1 MDSAT
6 LAQHAL
12 IESGL
17 TAGGFMPIGPAESG
31 LAAPIL
37 VPLVS
42 ALLAFV
48 IRRWATPIG
57 LIGVF
62 ALFGVTIL
70 QVPELFAEGPQRLA
84 VGGWG
89 APLGVDLYADG
100 LSLAMLL
107 MTAVVGLG
115 IGLYAAVYF
124 RDDPTRAQV
133 FWPLWLLLLT
143 ALDAL
148 FLAAD
153 IFNLY
158 VTLEILGLS
167 AVALTALAGG
177 ADALVGAMRYLLV
190 SLLGSLAYLLG
201 VALLYHAYGT
211 VDIAL
216 LAERIT
222 AGPATWAAMGLMI
235 AGLLLKTALFPL
247 HFWLP
252 PAHASAAAP
261 VSAALSALVVKGSFY
276 LLLRLWL
283 ELFGGLA
290 GGVATLMGLLGA
302 AAILWGSMQALAQTR
317 LKLLI
322 AYSTVAQVGYLF
334 LAFPLAA
341 GTGATAW
348 TGALYLAFSHA
359 LAKGGMFL
367 VAGNLLRFGGH
378 DRIADLDRV
387 VQRLPL
393 SMAAFA
399 LAGVSIMGL
408 PPSGGF
414 IGKWL
419 LLEAALEQGSWSWA
433 IVILLGGV
441 LAATYVFKVVGYA
454 FTQSENPQQV
464 HRVPAGMEWV
474 AFGLAVAAVLLGL
487 IVSQPILLL
496 EIGDPFAQQ
505 SLLSQAASRAG
516 DGLP

>member
-1 MDSAT
+1 MVDPTAT
-6 LAQHAL
+6 GVLAQ
-12 IESGL
+12 
-17 TAGGFMPIGPAESG
+17 SG

-37 VPLVS
+37 IPLLG
-42 ALLAFV
+42 ALAAFV
-48 IRRWATPIG
+48 MRPLALPIG
-57 LIGVF
+57 LLGVGTLLV
-62 ALFGVTIL
+62 AVVL
-70 QVPELFAEGPQRLA
+70 QIPGLIAEGPQRLA

-107 MTAVVGLG
+107 MTAVAGLG
-115 IGLYAAVYF
+115 ISLYAAVYF
-124 RDDPTRAQV
+124 RDAPSRAAA
-133 FWPLWLLLLT
+133 FWPIWLLLLT
-143 ALDAL
+143 ALNAL
-148 FLAAD
+148 FLSND

-177 ADALVGAMRYLLV
+177 ADALVGAMRYLLI

-216 LAERIT
+216 LAERIG
-222 AGPATWAAMGLMI
+222 AEPATWAAIGLMT
-235 AGLLLKTALFPL
+235 AGLILKTALFPL

-283 ELFGGLA
+283 ELFGDLA
-290 GGVATLMGLLGA
+290 GGVSTLLGLLGA
-302 AAILWGSMQALAQTR
+302 AAVLWGSVMALLQTR
-317 LKLLI
+317 LKLLV
-322 AYSTVAQVGYLF
+322 AYSTVAQIGYLF

-341 GTGATAW
+341 GAGITAW

-359 LAKGGMFL
+359 LAKAAMFL
-367 VAGNLLRFGGH
+367 AAGNLLRFGGH

-393 SMAAFA
+393 SIAAFA

-419 LLEAALEQGSWSWA
+419 LLESALTRGQWGWA
-433 IVILLGGV
+433 MVIILGGV
-441 LAATYVFKVVGYA
+441 LAATYVFKVLGYA
-454 FTQSENPQQV
+454 FTQSEHPHQANP
-464 HRVPAGMEWV
+464 VPATMEWV
-474 AFGLAVAAVLLGL
+474 ALGLAAAAVLLGL
-487 IVSQPILLL
+487 IVSQPLVLL
-496 EIGDPFAQQ
+496 EIGDPFGA
-505 SLLSQAASRAG
+505 SASVEDAPSILSGAG
-516 DGLP
+516 MP

>member
-1 MDSAT
+1 MLDA
-6 LAQHAL
+6 A
-12 IESGL
+12 L
-17 TAGGFMPIGPAESG
+17 TAESQ
-31 LAAPIL
+31 LIAPVL
-37 VPLVS
+37 VPLVG
-42 ALLAFV
+42 ALLSV
-48 IRRWATPIG
+48 LLRRWAMPIG
-57 LIGVF
+57 LLSVCVLVLVVLLLIAAG
-62 ALFGVTIL
+62 L
-70 QVPELFAEGPQRLA
+70 ELGPRRLE

-89 APLGVDLYADG
+89 APLGIDLQADG

-107 MTAVVGLG
+107 MSAVVGLA
-115 IGLYAAVYF
+115 ISLYAAVYF
-124 RDDPTRAQV
+124 SDQPSSASA

-143 ALDAL
+143 GLNAL

-158 VTLEILGLS
+158 VTLELLGLS
-167 AVALTALAGG
+167 AVALTALAGS

-211 VDIAL
+211 VDLAL

-222 AGPATWAAMGLMI
+222 AAPAAWAALGLMS

-252 PAHASAAAP
+252 PAHSSAAAP

-276 LLLRLWL
+276 LWLRLWL
-283 ELFGGLA
+283 ELFGSLGV
-290 GGVATLMGLLGA
+290 GVAPLLGLLGA
-302 AAILWGSMQALAQTR
+302 GAILWGSLQALRQTR

-322 AYSTVAQVGYLF
+322 AYSTVAQIGYLF
-334 LAFPLAA
+334 LAFPLALGGA
-341 GTGATAW
+341 ATAW
-348 TGALYLAFSHA
+348 TGAIYLAVSHA
-359 LAKGGMFL
+359 LAKAAMFL
-367 VAGNLLRFGGH
+367 AAGNLLRFGGH

-393 SMAAFA
+393 SIAAFA

-419 LLEAALEQGSWSWA
+419 LLEAALAQGRWGWA
-433 IVILLGGV
+433 LVIILGGV
-441 LAATYVFKVVGYA
+441 LAATYIFKVLGYA
-454 FTQSENPQQV
+454 FTQSETP
-464 HRVPAGMEWV
+464 HRARPVPAVMEWA
-474 AFGLAVAAVLLGL
+474 AFGLAASAILLGL
-487 IVSQPILLL
+487 IVAQPLALLA
-496 EIGDPFAQQ
+496 IGEPFAMATG
-505 SLLSQAASRAG
+505 AAG
-516 DGLP
+516 P

>member
-1 MDSAT
+1 MDTAV
-6 LAQHAL
+6 LVQ
-12 IESGL
+12 SGL
-17 TAGGFMPIGPAESG
+17 TA
-31 LAAPIL
+31 PIL
-37 VPLVS
+37 LPLIG

-48 IRRWATPIG
+48 MRRWATPIG
-57 LIGVF
+57 LLSVV
-62 ALFGVTIL
+62 ALLGSVIL
-70 QVPELFAEGPQRLA
+70 QVPSLFADGPQRLA

-100 LSLAMLL
+100 LSVAMLL

-115 IGLYAAVYF
+115 ISLYAAAYF
-124 RDDPTRAQV
+124 RDTPARTQA

-143 ALDAL
+143 ALNAL
-148 FLAAD
+148 FLSAD

-167 AVALTALAGG
+167 AVALTAIVGG

-216 LAERIT
+216 LAERI
-222 AGPATWAAMGLMI
+222 AAEPATWAAMGLMS
-235 AGLLLKTALFPL
+235 AGLMLKTALFPL

-276 LLLRLWL
+276 LLVRFWV
-283 ELFGGLA
+283 ELFGEIA
-290 GGVATLMGLLGA
+290 GGVATLLGLLGA
-302 AAILWGSMQALAQTR
+302 AAVLWGSIQALIQTR

-322 AYSTVAQVGYLF
+322 AYSTVAQIGYLF
-334 LAFPLAA
+334 LAFPLAV
-341 GTGATAW
+341 GTGIMAW
-348 TGALYLAFSHA
+348 SGVLYLALSHA
-359 LAKGGMFL
+359 LAKAAMFL

-399 LAGVSIMGL
+399 LAGVSIVGL

-419 LLEAALEQGSWSWA
+419 LLQSALTEGRWGWA
-433 IVILLGGV
+433 IVIVLGGV
-441 LAATYVFKVVGYA
+441 MAAAYVFKVVGHA
-454 FTQSENPQQV
+454 FTESENPHQAQP
-464 HRVPAGMEWV
+464 VPATMEWV
-474 AFGLAVAAVLLGL
+474 AFALAAAAVLMGL
-487 IVSQPILLL
+487 IVSQPLGLL
-496 EIGDPFAQQ
+496 EIGNPFGIQTEG
-505 SLLSQAASRAG
+505 AA
-516 DGLP
+516 P

>member
-1 MDSAT
+1 MDVADPVWAGLARSA
-6 LAQHAL
+6 
-12 IESGL
+12 
-17 TAGGFMPIGPAESG
+17 
-31 LAAPIL
+31 LAAPVLLPMIG
-37 VPLVS
+37 
-42 ALLAFV
+42 ALFAFV
-48 IRRWATPIG
+48 VRPWATPIG
-57 LIGVF
+57 LLGVSGCLASGV
-62 ALFGVTIL
+62 ALLT
-70 QVPELFAEGPQRLA
+70 ELRAEGPQRLA

-89 APLGVDLYADG
+89 PPLGVDLYADG

-115 IGLYAAVYF
+115 ISLYASVYF
-124 RDDPTRAQV
+124 REDPARAQT

-143 ALDAL
+143 ALNAL
-148 FLAAD
+148 FLSAD

-201 VALLYHAYGT
+201 VALLYHAHAT

-216 LAERIT
+216 LAERVS
-222 AGPATWAAMGLMI
+222 AEPATSAAMALMSVGLV
-235 AGLLLKTALFPL
+235 LKTALFPL

-283 ELFGGLA
+283 ELFA
-290 GGVATLMGLLGA
+290 DVAAGVATLLGLLGA
-302 AAILWGSMQALAQTR
+302 AAVLWGSVQALVQTR

-322 AYSTVAQVGYLF
+322 AYSTVAQIGYLF

-341 GTGATAW
+341 GAGAAAW
-348 TGALYLAFSHA
+348 SGALYLAFSHA
-359 LAKGGMFL
+359 LAKGAMFL
-367 VAGNLLRFGGH
+367 AAGNLLRFGGH

-393 SMAAFA
+393 SIAAFA

-419 LLEAALEQGSWSWA
+419 LLESALKQGRWGWA
-433 IVILLGGV
+433 LVIVLGGV
-441 LAATYVFKVVGYA
+441 LAATYVFRVVGYA
-454 FTQSENPQQV
+454 FTQSDHP
-464 HRVPAGMEWV
+464 HPPRRVPAPMEWV
-474 AFGLAVAAVLLGL
+474 AFVLAVAAVLLGL
-487 IVSQPILLL
+487 VVSQPLLLL
-496 EIGDPFAQQ
+496 EIGEPFGSPHA
-505 SLLSQAASRAG
+505 RAE
-516 DGLP
+516 P

>member
-1 MDSAT
+1 MDTAV
-6 LAQHAL
+6 LAQ
-12 IESGL
+12 SGL
-17 TAGGFMPIGPAESG
+17 TA
-31 LAAPIL
+31 PIL
-37 VPLVS
+37 LPLIG

-48 IRRWATPIG
+48 MRRWATPIG
-57 LIGVF
+57 LLSVL
-62 ALFGVTIL
+62 ALLGAVIL
-70 QVPELFAEGPQRLA
+70 QVPSLSEDGPQRLA
-84 VGGWG
+84 IGGWG

-100 LSLAMLL
+100 LSVAMLL

-115 IGLYAAVYF
+115 ISLYAAAYF
-124 RDDPTRAQV
+124 RDTPTRGQA

-143 ALDAL
+143 ALNAL
-148 FLAAD
+148 FLSAD

-167 AVALTALAGG
+167 AVALTAIAGG

-216 LAERIT
+216 LAERI
-222 AGPATWAAMGLMI
+222 AAEPATWAALGLMS
-235 AGLLLKTALFPL
+235 AGLMLKTALFPL

-276 LLLRLWL
+276 LLVRLWI
-283 ELFGGLA
+283 ELFGEIA
-290 GGVATLMGLLGA
+290 GGVSTLLGLLGA
-302 AAILWGSMQALAQTR
+302 AAILWGSILALVQTR

-322 AYSTVAQVGYLF
+322 AYSTVAQIGYLF
-334 LAFPLAA
+334 LAFPLAV
-341 GTGATAW
+341 GTGIMAW
-348 TGALYLAFSHA
+348 TGVLYLALSHA
-359 LAKGGMFL
+359 LAKAAMFL

-399 LAGVSIMGL
+399 LAGVSIVGL

-419 LLEAALEQGSWSWA
+419 LLQSALTQGRWGWA
-433 IVILLGGV
+433 LVIILGGV
-441 LAATYVFKVVGYA
+441 MAAAYVFKVVGHA
-454 FTQSENPQQV
+454 FTQSENPHQAQP
-464 HRVPAGMEWV
+464 VPATMEWV
-474 AFGLAVAAVLLGL
+474 AFALAAAAVLMGL
-487 IVSQPILLL
+487 IVSQPLALL
-496 EIGDPFAQQ
+496 EIGNPFGIRTEV
-505 SLLSQAASRAG
+505 AA
-516 DGLP
+516 P

>member
-1 MDSAT
+1 
-6 LAQHAL
+6 LGQ
-12 IESGL
+12 
-17 TAGGFMPIGPAESG
+17 SG
-31 LAAPIL
+31 LAAPVLI
-37 VPLVS
+37 PLIG

-48 IRRWATPIG
+48 MRPLAVPIG
-57 LIGVF
+57 LLGVGTLLV
-62 ALFGVTIL
+62 AVVL
-70 QVPELFAEGPQRLA
+70 QIPRLLAEGPQRLA

-107 MTAVVGLG
+107 MTAVAGLG
-115 IGLYAAVYF
+115 ISLYAAVYF
-124 RDDPTRAQV
+124 RDAPSRAAA
-133 FWPLWLLLLT
+133 FWPIWLLLLT
-143 ALDAL
+143 ALNAL
-148 FLAAD
+148 FLSND

-177 ADALVGAMRYLLV
+177 ADALVGAMRYLLI

-201 VALLYHAYGT
+201 VAFLYHAYGT

-216 LAERIT
+216 LAERIG
-222 AGPATWAAMGLMI
+222 AEPATWAAIGLMT
-235 AGLLLKTALFPL
+235 AGLILKTALFPL

-283 ELFGGLA
+283 ELFGDLA
-290 GGVATLMGLLGA
+290 GGVATLLGLLGA
-302 AAILWGSMQALAQTR
+302 AAVLWGSVMALLQTR
-317 LKLLI
+317 LKLLV
-322 AYSTVAQVGYLF
+322 AYSTVAQIGYLF

-341 GTGATAW
+341 GAGITAW

-359 LAKGGMFL
+359 LAKAAMFL
-367 VAGNLLRFGGH
+367 AAGNLLRFGGH

-393 SMAAFA
+393 SIAAFA

-419 LLEAALEQGSWSWA
+419 LLESALTRGQWGWA
-433 IVILLGGV
+433 MVIILGGV
-441 LAATYVFKVVGYA
+441 LAATYVFKVLGYA
-454 FTQSENPQQV
+454 FTQSENPHQANP
-464 HRVPAGMEWV
+464 VPATMEWV
-474 AFGLAVAAVLLGL
+474 ALGLAATAVLLGL
-487 IVSQPILLL
+487 IVSQPLLLL
-496 EIGDPFAQQ
+496 EIGDPFGTT
-505 SLLSQAASRAG
+505 AAVLDAPSIPSRAG
-516 DGLP
+516 MP

>member
-1 MDSAT
+1 MDADV
-6 LAQHAL
+6 LAQ
-12 IESGL
+12 SGL
-17 TAGGFMPIGPAESG
+17 TA
-31 LAAPIL
+31 PIL
-37 VPLVS
+37 LPLIG

-48 IRRWATPIG
+48 VRRWATAIG
-57 LIGVF
+57 LLSVV
-62 ALFGVTIL
+62 ALLGAVIL
-70 QVPELFAEGPQRLA
+70 QVPSLFADGPQRLA

-100 LSLAMLL
+100 LSIAMLL
-107 MTAVVGLG
+107 MTGVVGLG
-115 IGLYAAVYF
+115 ISLYAAAYF
-124 RDDPTRAQV
+124 RGTPARGQA
-133 FWPLWLLLLT
+133 FWPLWLLALT
-143 ALDAL
+143 ALNAL
-148 FLAAD
+148 FLSAD

-167 AVALTALAGG
+167 AVALTAIAGG
-177 ADALVGAMRYLLV
+177 ADALLGAMRYLLV

-216 LAERIT
+216 LAERID
-222 AGPATWAAMGLMI
+222 AEPAAWAAMGLMS
-235 AGLLLKTALFPL
+235 AGLMLKTALFPL

-276 LLLRLWL
+276 LLVRFWV
-283 ELFGGLA
+283 ELFGEIA
-290 GGVATLMGLLGA
+290 GGVATLLGLLGA
-302 AAILWGSMQALAQTR
+302 AAILWGSIQALVQTR

-322 AYSTVAQVGYLF
+322 AYSTVAQIGYLF
-334 LAFPLAA
+334 LAFPLAV
-341 GTGATAW
+341 GSGIMAW
-348 TGALYLAFSHA
+348 SGVLYLALSHA
-359 LAKGGMFL
+359 LAKAAMFL

-414 IGKWL
+414 VGKWL
-419 LLEAALEQGSWSWA
+419 LLESALTQGRWGWA
-433 IVILLGGV
+433 IVIILGGV

-454 FTQSENPQQV
+454 FTQSENPHQAQP
-464 HRVPAGMEWV
+464 VPATMEWV
-474 AFGLAVAAVLLGL
+474 AFALAVAAVLMGL
-487 IVSQPILLL
+487 IVSQPLALF
-496 EIGDPFAQQ
+496 EIGNPFRIRTE
-505 SLLSQAASRAG
+505 LAA
-516 DGLP
+516 P